1 MKKRFSV
8 ILALILMTAFSMAA
22 WAETM
27 QPVATPA
34 ITTEDSTAGTIQPD
48 VADSTAEA
56 DQPDA
61 PDDTADATFP
71 PDATPGLDRT
81 VDVDGQ
87 YTFTCPGGLT
97 LVDIEQQDM
106 TDGLLF
112 SAYSDTMGVDV
123 YKYEQGED
131 TLDSLYEVFKADTSL
146 KEVMLAGI
154 GDVKA
159 LVYRIDETG
168 INVTVAGNAGYLYD
182 IMITYQTPEEYQ
194 AVGALIASI
203 KKTGAVG

>member
-22 WAETM
+22 WAETAPTIP
-27 QPVATPA
+27 PV
-34 ITTEDSTAGTIQPD
+34 ITAGDSTAGAIQSD
-48 VADSTAEA
+48 ATDSTAEA
-56 DQPDA
+56 NQPDA
-61 PDDTADATFP
+61 SDDTADASFP
-71 PDATPGLDRT
+71 PDATPGPDRT

-87 YTFTCPGGLT
+87 YTFTCPGALT
-97 LVDIEQQDM
+97 PVDIEQQDM

-112 SAYSDTMGVDV
+112 SAFSDTMGVDV

-131 TLDSLYEVFKADTSL
+131 TLDSLYEAFKADDSL
-146 KEVMLAGI
+146 QEVALADI
-154 GDVKA
+154 GGVKA

-168 INVTVAGNAGYLYD
+168 INVTIAGDAGYLYD
-182 IMITYQTPEEYQ
+182 IMINYQTPEEYQ

-203 KKTGAVG
+203 KKAGAVG